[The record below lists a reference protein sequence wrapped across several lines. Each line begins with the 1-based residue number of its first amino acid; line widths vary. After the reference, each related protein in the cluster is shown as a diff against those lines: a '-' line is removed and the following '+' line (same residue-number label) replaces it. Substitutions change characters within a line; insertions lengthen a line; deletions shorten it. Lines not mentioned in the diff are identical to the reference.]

1 MGRKII
7 DPTIHVVFPC
17 PVYITKRDT
26 NISSNEEKEIGEIIQ
41 EGMQS
46 NVSNSMSNNS
56 DIFNSKLKELK
67 QFCEE
72 QLNRYVKEIMN
83 PKEELD
89 FHITQSWLNVTKRGE
104 FHHEH
109 SHPNSIVSGVFYI
122 STEADDKITFIDPNM
137 KVKEMIKIEQESFNP
152 FNSSS
157 CFFPSIA
164 NELFLF
170 PSWLNHMV
178 RLNEKATKDRI
189 SISFNTFVKGS
200 LGSQTNLTE
209 LLLR

>member
-7 DPTIHVVFPC
+7 DTTIHVVIRC

-164 NELFLF
+164 NELILF

>member
-1 MGRKII
+1 MI

-17 PVYITKRDT
+17 PVYIVKRDI
-26 NISSNEEKEIGEIIQ
+26 NISSNEEKEIGEIIK
-41 EGMQS
+41 EGMRS
-46 NVSNSMSNNS
+46 NVSNSMSSNS
-56 DIFNSKLKELK
+56 DIFNDKLNELK

-89 FHITQSWLNVTKRGE
+89 IYITQSWLNVTKHGE

-122 STEADDKITFIDPNM
+122 STEQDDKITFIDPNM

-157 CFFPSIA
+157 CF
-164 NELFLF
+164 
-170 PSWLNHMV
+170 
-178 RLNEKATKDRI
+178 
-189 SISFNTFVKGS
+189 
-200 LGSQTNLTE
+200 
-209 LLLR
+209 